1 MEINEAMNKLQL
13 AGYLVEKMT
22 DEEKAAAKK
31 ERALLRAVKQADTVD
46 KFVSAIQALKS
57 EYGEN
62 MGVRFNYAVFPSLRL
77 TRGDDGKNQWIL
89 VFDKKDPDWRNGNGW
104 Q

>member
-1 MEINEAMNKLQL
+1 MEINEAMNKLQR

-31 ERALLRAVKQADTVD
+31 ERTLLRAVKQADTVD
-46 KFVSAIQALKS
+46 KFIAAMQALKS

-62 MGVRFNYAVFPSLRL
+62 MGVRFNYAVFPSLWL
-77 TRGDDGKNQWIL
+77 TRDNNGKNKWIL
-89 VFDKKDPDWRNGNGW
+89 EFSKKDPDWRNGNGW